1 MAALTPAP
9 NAPSKLQESPV
20 VEWDALAG
28 GNFKSRTVRGQMYE
42 AKRGTGSRLFISAR
56 PGVVRWDIELRMT
69 SPHMA
74 ATSAA
79 RRWRL
84 LQRALR
90 VSVIALLIA
99 LMLITFSFDHKHIVQ
114 DNRAFIASLRKTTRT
129 NLRFHTQQPHGGI
142 EGNKGD
148 AAAAQGGRSRGSP
161 SSGVAAPPAGRGASV
176 RRRWGPHGI

>member
-74 ATSAA
+74 STSAA

-129 NLRFHTQQPHGGI
+129 NLRFHTQPHGEI

-148 AAAAQGGRSRGSP
+148 AAAAQSGRSIDSP
-161 SSGVAAPPAGRGASV
+161 NSGVGAPPAGRSSLPADG
-176 RRRWGPHGI
+176 GLHGT